1 MNKNKYLIKQAQEA
15 FYKNDYNTSQMIYLS
30 KYESDNNLWFYGLE
44 AYRSSI
50 YKEKFDNPSN
60 IVDNCLMF
68 APNYS
73 KRNSY
78 QTNLYSQ
85 HKNLGYNICFLSN
98 PTLNNIPSKF
108 LIAKNKIFHQH
119 WVKPFYYES
128 INMEDG
134 VTRIN
139 NYINILK
146 IYKLFGVKI
155 LWTIHNLLDH
165 DINDM
170 QKQLN
175 IYANKKI
182 SEISNKIYVFSKH
195 SIEMLCKQINFDIS
209 NKCIVLEHPLY
220 YDILNC
226 ISQIPPEL
234 NIKYLYGKTVL
245 LHVGILK
252 PYKGIVNL
260 LKSFSL
266 CSVNNLYLIIA
277 GEIMDNNIIMTFEN
291 LPSNIRNK
299 IVIIKR
305 RISDAEIKG
314 LMEIA
319 DVIVNPYNKIL
330 TSGSFYLNTTFK
342 KPTIAPNIGF
352 FPEIIND
359 NVNGFLFDSNKN
371 NLVDI
376 IKKVS
381 TLDKS
386 YLANIGEKN
395 FKLYSHLTPQFI
407 SQKFFNSI

>member
-1 MNKNKYLIKQAQEA
+1 MQKNNYLIKQAQDA
-15 FYKNDYNTSQMIYLS
+15 FYKKNYDTSQKIYLS

-44 AYRSSI
+44 AFRSSI
-50 YKEKFDNPSN
+50 YEEKFNNPSN
-60 IVDNCLMF
+60 VVDKCLMF
-68 APNYS
+68 APDFS
-73 KRNSY
+73 KGNSY
-78 QTNLYSQ
+78 QTNLYFQ
-85 HKNLGYNICFLSN
+85 HKNLGYNICSLSD
-98 PTLNNIPSKF
+98 PTLNNIPKSF

-119 WVKPFYYES
+119 WIKRFYYES
-128 INMEDG
+128 ISMEEG
-134 VTRIN
+134 IKRIN

-155 LWTIHNLLDH
+155 LWTLHNLLDH

-170 QKQLN
+170 QKELN
-175 IYANKKI
+175 VYAHKKMA
-182 SEISNKIYVFSKH
+182 EISDTIFFFSKI

-209 NKCIVLEHPLY
+209 EKSIVLEHPLY
-220 YDILNC
+220 TEKLNS
-226 ISQIPPEL
+226 ISKIPLE
-234 NIKYLYGKTVL
+234 IKYDSLYGKTVL
-245 LHVGILK
+245 LHFGSLR
-252 PYKGIVNL
+252 PYKGVVNL
-260 LKSFSL
+260 LKAFSL
-266 CSVNNLYLIIA
+266 CSANNLYLIIA
-277 GEIMDNNIIMTFEN
+277 GRMFDRNILKTFEL
-291 LPSNIRNK
+291 LPKHIKCNIT
-299 IVIIKR
+299 VIGR
-305 RISDAEIKG
+305 VISDSEIKG

-359 NVNGFLFDSNKN
+359 NINGFLFDSNKN

>member
-1 MNKNKYLIKQAQEA
+1 MNQNKYLIKQAQEA
-15 FYKNDYNTSQMIYLS
+15 FYKNDYNTSQMIYLN

-44 AYRSSI
+44 AFRSSI

-73 KRNSY
+73 KGNSY

-119 WVKPFYYES
+119 WITPFYYES

-155 LWTIHNLLDH
+155 LWTLHNLLDH
-165 DINDM
+165 GINDM

-175 IYANKKI
+175 IYAHKKI
-182 SEISNKIYVFSKH
+182 SEISDKIYVFSKY

-245 LHVGILK
+245 LHVGKLK

-266 CSVNNLYLIIA
+266 YSANNLYLIIA
-277 GEIMDNNIIMTFEN
+277 GKIMDNNIIMTFEN
-291 LPSNIRNK
+291 LPSSIRNK

-314 LMEIA
+314 LMEVA

>member
-1 MNKNKYLIKQAQEA
+1 MNKSKYLIKQAQEA
-15 FYKNDYNTSQMIYLS
+15 FYKNDYNTSQMIYLN

-44 AYRSSI
+44 AFRSSI

-68 APNYS
+68 APNWS
-73 KRNSY
+73 KGNSY

-85 HKNLGYNICFLSN
+85 HKNLGYNICSLSN

-119 WVKPFYYES
+119 WIRPFYYES

-134 VTRIN
+134 ITRIN

-155 LWTIHNLLDH
+155 LWTLHNLLDH

-175 IYANKKI
+175 IYAHKKI
-182 SEISNKIYVFSKH
+182 AEIINKIYVFSKH
-195 SIEMLCKQINFDIS
+195 SIEMLCKQINCDIS

-220 YDILNC
+220 DDILNC
-226 ISQIPPEL
+226 ISKIPPEL

-245 LHVGILK
+245 LHVGMLR

-266 CSVNNLYLIIA
+266 SSVNNLYLIIA
-277 GEIMDNNIIMTFEN
+277 GEIIDNNIIMTFEN
-291 LPSNIRNK
+291 LPTNIRNK

-319 DVIVNPYNKIL
+319 DVMVNPYNKIL